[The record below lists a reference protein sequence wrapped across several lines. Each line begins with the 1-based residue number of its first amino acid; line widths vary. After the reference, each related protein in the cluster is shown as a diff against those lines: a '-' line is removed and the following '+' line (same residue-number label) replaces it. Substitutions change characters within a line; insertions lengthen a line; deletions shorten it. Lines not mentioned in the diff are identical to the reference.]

1 MFFEWERIDRNEILS
16 TWETKIYI
24 YIYLV
29 EVEISSKT
37 KLKKK
42 VSQLVLG
49 KILIRFILYVNNRER
64 GRQKGWYLENY
75 QRLKE
80 EGYYIESR
88 ASFF

>member
-1 MFFEWERIDRNEILS
+1 MRNE
-16 TWETKIYI
+16 KI

-64 GRQKGWYLENY
+64 GGAKGV
-75 QRLKE
+75 
-80 EGYYIESR
+80 IS
-88 ASFF
+88 